1 MERGTPPPSR
11 PPRQPPPPPPPP
23 LPPLSMPSSSIES
36 QDLKEDKEEEEGVE
50 GEKECL
56 FECFDSKIIINNNIR
71 RELVIAVRGK
81 NGLQVMKMELD
92 NNISKSSRTTVGRRS
107 NMEIEPSTS

>member
-1 MERGTPPPSR
+1 
-11 PPRQPPPPPPPP
+11 
-23 LPPLSMPSSSIES
+23 MPSSSIES
-36 QDLKEDKEEEEGVE
+36 QDLKEDREEEGEGLE

-56 FECFDSKIIINNNIR
+56 FECFDSKIIINNNIHGGRNR